1 MLLWIFELYRVIG
14 WKAKTYGDD
23 VLHAMLASASSE
35 EVGIILLD
43 NLCAG
48 DKKLKLLDKNKI
60 LTYQQVKYKEYW
72 GQEVMLN

>member
-1 MLLWIFELYRVIG
+1 MEMMCCMPCWPLLLP
-14 WKAKTYGDD
+14 
-23 VLHAMLASASSE
+23 E

-72 GQEVMLN
+72 GQEVMLNQI

>member
-1 MLLWIFELYRVIG
+1 MPCWPLLLP
-14 WKAKTYGDD
+14 
-23 VLHAMLASASSE
+23 E

-60 LTYQQVKYKEYW
+60 VTYQQVLVVLYKEYW
-72 GQEVMLN
+72 DQELKLTH

>member
-1 MLLWIFELYRVIG
+1 MEMMCCMPCWPLLLP
-14 WKAKTYGDD
+14 
-23 VLHAMLASASSE
+23 E

-60 LTYQQVKYKEYW
+60 LTYQQVKYSSSM
-72 GQEVMLN
+72 V